1 MAYPTIDAPYG
12 LKPINLIGGLPFS
25 GSTRTLPIAYGYAT
39 SIYNGDVVSISRG
52 QVNRVAITTAGAI
65 NWSGAVTAAAG
76 TSYATGA
83 GALLGSGGP
92 TSTVGVFLGCS
103 YTNPATKQKLFSQ
116 YWPASTLAGD
126 AIAYVCD
133 DPNALFRSAVVT
145 AQGGTTI
152 GSVAP
157 AMIGQNLTG
166 SDLAGST
173 ATGNSSNALL
183 YTAITQSVAGVMAAS
198 GNPFRVVDVVRDTAV
213 VLGTATYSSGGAST
227 TVVASANLPFAVP
240 IGAQLS
246 WVAPNG
252 SLVDTGS
259 FVTTAITANNT
270 ANIVISNAPL
280 TSITGTPTLVL
291 TRYPEAIVKF
301 NLGVHGYNSSI
312 AIV

>member
-1 MAYPTIDAPYG
+1 MAAYPVVDRPYG
-12 LKPINLIGGLPFS
+12 FKPINLIGGQVFAA
-25 GSTRTLPIAYGYAT
+25 STRMLPIAYGYST
-39 SIYNGDVVSISRG
+39 NIFYGDFVNLSRG
-52 QVNRVAITTAGAI
+52 QVQRLSVTT
-65 NWSGAVTAAAG
+65 SGALNWGGTITAAAG
-76 TSYATGA
+76 TSYSTGA
-83 GALLGSGGP
+83 GAVVGGTNGS
-92 TSTVGVFLGCS
+92 VGVFLGC
-103 YTNPATKQKLFSQ
+103 TFTDPVTKQKRFSQ

-126 AIAYVCD
+126 AMAYVCD
-133 DPNALFRSAVVT
+133 DPDTAFKAAVVT

-173 ATGNSSNALL
+173 NTGNSANALL
-183 YTAITQSVAGVMAAS
+183 YTAITQTIAGEFTAS
-198 GNPFRVVDVVRDTAV
+198 AYPFRLVDVVRDTAV

-240 IGAQLS
+240 VGAQLS

-252 SLVDTGS
+252 QLVDTGS

-291 TRYPEAIVKF
+291 TQYPEAIVKYNF
-301 NLGVHGYNSSI
+301 GAHGYYSSI
-312 AIV
+312 TVV